1 MKKNVGHIILPDFG
15 ECDLYVSSGYY
26 DAVTL
31 VSDKEPISIDLVNLR
46 YVNGCTTYLS
56 INDLEVF
63 EDYMKQSD
71 TRLSFRNKWQYIL
84 YQRYILVIENSL
96 MTKDID
102 PKNVILS
109 HNKVF
114 AISQPDFRL
123 LKFNEGYK
131 LHYGFI
137 QLTSWGTCE
146 VYMIGGIYN
155 AADQKP
161 YIFIESIYG
170 NHKTALYINKP
181 EYYLSTRLDI
191 KQLFE
196 LNSFLEENDGKY
208 SNWYN
213 MITSWQSSN
222 TDDDDFDD
230 IEKPDYKSMIKGD

>member
-1 MKKNVGHIILPDFG
+1 MRKNVDRINLPDFG
-15 ECDLYVSSGYY
+15 ECDLYVSTGYY
-26 DAVTL
+26 DEVTL
-31 VSDKEPISIDLVNLR
+31 ENVDDEVSIDLVNLR

-84 YQRYILVIENSL
+84 YQRYILVIMKS
-96 MTKDID
+96 KDID
-102 PKNVILS
+102 PKDLILS
-109 HNKVF
+109 RNKVYET
-114 AISQPDFRL
+114 SQPDFRL

-131 LHYGFI
+131 LHCGVV
-137 QLTSWGTCE
+137 QLTIWGNCE
-146 VYMIGGIYN
+146 VYMIGGIHN
-155 AADQKP
+155 TADQKP

-181 EYYLSTRLDI
+181 EYYLSTRLDDY
-191 KQLFE
+191 QLLE
-196 LNSFLEENDGKY
+196 LNSFLEESDGKY

-222 TDDDDFDD
+222 TDDDNFDD